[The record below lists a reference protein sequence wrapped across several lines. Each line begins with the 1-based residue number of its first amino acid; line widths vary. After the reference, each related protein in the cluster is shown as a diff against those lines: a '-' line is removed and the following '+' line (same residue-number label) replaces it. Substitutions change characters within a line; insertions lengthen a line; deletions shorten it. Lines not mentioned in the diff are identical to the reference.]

1 MTALY
6 TARATATSG
15 RNGHVESSDGLLSLE
30 LGYPKEL
37 GGNGLA
43 TNPEQMFAGGYAA
56 CFSNAILFVAKQQ
69 KQELSAAPVAAE
81 VGLHQ
86 SASGFVL
93 SVKLAVTLDLPRDTA
108 QALVTAAHQVCPYSN
123 AVRGNIEVR
132 VTVNGE
138 PLAG

>member
-1 MTALY
+1 M
-6 TARATATSG
+6 
-15 RNGHVESSDGLLSLE
+15 
-30 LGYPKEL
+30 
-37 GGNGLA
+37 
-43 TNPEQMFAGGYAA
+43 
-56 CFSNAILFVAKQQ
+56 
-69 KQELSAAPVAAE
+69 VAAE

-86 SASGFVL
+86 GASGFAL

-123 AVRGNIEVR
+123 AVRGNIEVQ